1 MIAKPI
7 IDVLVE
13 VPSFPEAKQVALPL
27 LNNELWEYWWY
38 GNHMTFVKRDGLMGL
53 RTHHVHMMTEGRE
66 LRARLAFRDYLRSH
80 AEEASRY
87 AALKRRLAD
96 EHRENRENYTGAK
109 AAFVDEIVAK
119 AKSSF

>member
-13 VPSFPEAKQVALPL
+13 VPSFTEAKQVALPL

-38 GNHMTFVKRDGLMGL
+38 GNHMTFVKRDRLMGL
-53 RTHHVHMMTEGRE
+53 RTHHVHLMPEGRE

-87 AALKRRLAD
+87 AALKRRLAN
-96 EHRENRENYTGAK
+96 EHQANRENYTAAK
-109 AAFVDEIVAK
+109 AAFVNEIVVR
-119 AKSSF
+119 AKSNF